1 MSLFLRVQDAMR
13 VRSRRAIL
21 PLLREA
27 IRPGPSIR
35 LLDVGGGTG
44 AVTELFA
51 TACRE
56 VVVLEPDPKRVA
68 YGQRRR
74 PSFRFHAG
82 QAEDLP
88 FPDGGFDVVVALVS
102 FHHFAD
108 ADQAL
113 REIRRV
119 LSPSGRLV
127 VEEFDPRRGKG
138 KWLRHFGE
146 HDRTLHTPERL
157 RSRLEGQGFRVLRVT
172 EDPLGYLVVAS
183 VNPLSSDAPSRE
195 A

>member
-1 MSLFLRVQDAMR
+1 MSVFLRLQDVVRA
-13 VRSRRAIL
+13 RSRRPIL

-27 IRPGPSIR
+27 AQPGPSVR

-44 AVTELFA
+44 AVTELF
-51 TACRE
+51 TAGCRE

-74 PSFRFHAG
+74 PSLRFHAG
-82 QAEDLP
+82 QAEHLP
-88 FPDGGFDVVVALVS
+88 FPDASFEVVVALVS

-108 ADQAL
+108 PDQAM

-119 LSPSGRLV
+119 LTPSGRLV

-157 RSRLEGQGFRVLRVT
+157 RGRLEAQGFGVLRVT
-172 EDPLGYLVVAS
+172 EDSLGYLVIAS
-183 VNPLSSDAPSRE
+183 VRPLGTGPPSRE